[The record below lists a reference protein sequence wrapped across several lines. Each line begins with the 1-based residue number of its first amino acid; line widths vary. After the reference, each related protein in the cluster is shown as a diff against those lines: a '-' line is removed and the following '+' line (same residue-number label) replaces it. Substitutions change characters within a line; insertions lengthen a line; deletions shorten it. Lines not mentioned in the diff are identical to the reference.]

1 MLWRLAAAVLRGR
14 REVSA
19 VRRTVAVAVAA
30 GSVLLGVA
38 AASPALGAGRPAD
51 AARAADKLLCSPSA
65 NGGNLVKGMCVLP
78 RANVADSYE
87 AFIITSEE
95 DGGTFQIVSGSLPP
109 GLKMPAR
116 FGAAGTIVGG
126 TPTMEGTFPFTVTGT
141 DDLGQPL
148 KQAYSITVAPPLR
161 LAIENPSTLPAGQ
174 VGASY
179 FPVTFFTTHGAP
191 ATVTWSVAAG
201 HLPPGLALS
210 SPNAPDI
217 IHNQLSGTPTKAG
230 TFTFTMKV
238 TDGIGRHVT
247 KRFDLTI
254 QP

>member
-1 MLWRLAAAVLRGR
+1 MAVLRGW

-19 VRRTVAVAVAA
+19 VRRTLAVAVAA

-38 AASPALGAGRPAD
+38 AASPALGAGRPAG
-51 AARAADKLLCSPSA
+51 AARAPDKLVCSPAS
-65 NGGNLVKGMCVLP
+65 NGGTLVKGVCVLP
-78 RANVADSYE
+78 RAHVAESYE
-87 AFIITSEE
+87 AFILTSKG
-95 DGGTFQIVSGSLPP
+95 DGGTFQIASGSLPP
-109 GLKMPAR
+109 GLTMPAR
-116 FGAAGTIVGG
+116 YGAAGTIAGG
-126 TPTMEGTFPFTVTGT
+126 TPAMGGTFPFTVTGT

-161 LAIENPSTLPAGQ
+161 LAIENPSPLPAGQ

-191 ATVTWSVAAG
+191 NTVTWSVAAG

-210 SPNAPDI
+210 SPDAPQI
-217 IHNQLSGTPTKAG
+217 IHNQLSGKPAKAG
-230 TFTFTMKV
+230 TFIFTMKV
-238 TDGIGRHVT
+238 TDGIGRHAT
-247 KRFDLTI
+247 KRFSLTI